1 MRTSSSGSGQTIRIL
16 IADDHPIFCAGLRR
30 LLEVESGFEVVAEAR
45 DGVEAVELATVLHP
59 DLVLLDLAMP
69 RMEGIDVVRELTS
82 RGSGSRLMLLTAA
95 IGRKQIVEAL
105 RLGAHGVVLKEA
117 ASELLFRAIR
127 AVIGGQT
134 WIGRETVTDLVHY
147 MRGQRPES
155 ERPKFRLTPR
165 EQQVVAAVVSGLTN
179 KDIARQLSVSEDTIK
194 HHVSNIFD
202 KLGVSNRLELALVA
216 LDYELVDRRQPLG
229 A

>member
-1 MRTSSSGSGQTIRIL
+1 MRTSAAGQPIRIL

-30 LLEVESGFEVVAEAR
+30 LLEVEPGFDVVAEAR
-45 DGVEAVELATVLHP
+45 DGVEAVELATVLRP

-69 RMEGIDVVRELTS
+69 RMEGVDVVRELTK
-82 RGSGSRLMLLTAA
+82 RGIGARFMLLTAG
-95 IGRKQIVEAL
+95 IGRQQIVEAL
-105 RLGAHGVVLKEA
+105 RLGAHGVVVKEA

-127 AVIGGQT
+127 AVMGGQT
-134 WIGRETVTDLVHY
+134 WIGRETVSDLVHY
-147 MRGQRPES
+147 MRGQQTAAEP
-155 ERPKFRLTPR
+155 PKFRLTPR

-179 KDIARQLSVSEDTIK
+179 KDIARQFKVSEDTIK

-216 LDYELVDRRQPLG
+216 LDHDLVDRRQPLG
-229 A
+229 V

>member
-1 MRTSSSGSGQTIRIL
+1 LRTGGSAAPAIRIL

-30 LLEVESGFEVVAEAR
+30 LLEVEPGFEVIAEAR
-45 DGVEAVELATVLHP
+45 DGVEALELAIALNP
-59 DLVLLDLAMP
+59 DLVLLDFAMP
-69 RMEGIDVVRELTS
+69 RMAGVDVVRELTS
-82 RGSGSRLMLLTAA
+82 RATRSRLMLLTAA
-95 IGRKQIVEAL
+95 IGRQQIVEAL

-127 AVIGGQT
+127 AVMGGQT

-155 ERPKFRLTPR
+155 EQRKFRLTPR

-179 KDIARQLSVSEDTIK
+179 KDIARQFSVSEDTIK

-229 A
+229 T

>member
-1 MRTSSSGSGQTIRIL
+1 
-16 IADDHPIFCAGLRR
+16 
-30 LLEVESGFEVVAEAR
+30 
-45 DGVEAVELATVLHP
+45 
-59 DLVLLDLAMP
+59 VLLDLAMP

>member
-1 MRTSSSGSGQTIRIL
+1 LRTSAAGQPIRIL

-30 LLEVESGFEVVAEAR
+30 LLEVEPGFDVVAEAR
-45 DGVEAVELATVLHP
+45 DGVEAVELATVLRP

-69 RMEGIDVVRELTS
+69 RMEGVDVVRELTK
-82 RGSGSRLMLLTAA
+82 RGIGARFMLLTAG
-95 IGRKQIVEAL
+95 IGRQQIVEAL
-105 RLGAHGVVLKEA
+105 RLGAHGVVVKEA

-127 AVIGGQT
+127 AVMGGQT
-134 WIGRETVTDLVHY
+134 WIGRETVSDLVHY
-147 MRGQRPES
+147 MRGQQTAAEP
-155 ERPKFRLTPR
+155 PKFRLTPR

-179 KDIARQLSVSEDTIK
+179 KDIARQFKVSEDTIK

-216 LDYELVDRRQPLG
+216 LDHDLVDRRQPLG
-229 A
+229 V